1 MILRTIIKKIKEQNE
16 KAKKKA
22 TISLVN
28 TMHLA
33 NSMEEWLDIQKKV
46 KSEEK

>member
-1 MILRTIIKKIKEQNE
+1 MILSTIIKKIKERNE

-22 TISLVN
+22 NVSLVN